1 MNENPKK
8 EIEDEKLSANKEYM
22 TIENMDSYD
31 S

>member
-22 TIENMDSYD
+22 KAIEN
-31 S
+31 